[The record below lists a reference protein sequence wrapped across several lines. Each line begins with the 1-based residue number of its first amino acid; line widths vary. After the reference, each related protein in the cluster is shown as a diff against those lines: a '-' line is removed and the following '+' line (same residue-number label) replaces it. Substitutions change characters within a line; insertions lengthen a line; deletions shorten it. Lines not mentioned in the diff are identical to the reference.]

1 MIYLIRWMRNM
12 TSKLSISEKAFENKV
27 KKFLDKLPLTWYFKV
42 WGGGFQRAGIPD
54 IICNVNGHFVALE
67 LKSDTGHPSA
77 LQQRNVRLIND
88 ANGIALIVYPKDFEE
103 LQETLRELLVV
114 SVNER

>member
-1 MIYLIRWMRNM
+1 MD
-12 TSKLSISEKAFENKV
+12 EKTFENKV
-27 KKFLDKLPLTWYFKV
+27 KLFLDDLDKTWYFKV

-77 LQQRNVRLIND
+77 LQLRNVRLINES
-88 ANGIALIVYPKDFEE
+88 NGIAMIVYPKDFEK
-103 LQETLRELLVV
+103 LKITLKNLLVV
-114 SVNER
+114 RASER